1 MYDFVIVG
9 AGSAGAIL
17 AARLSEDSR
26 RSVALIEA
34 GPDYPGL
41 EALPDKLRRGYITAA
56 DILPSDHDWKFVG
69 RATAEAEPMG
79 VPRGKVTGGSSAIN
93 GEIFLRGIPEDF
105 DAWAALGNPEWSF
118 SSVLPFYRKLE
129 HDLDFGGADH
139 GQTGPIPVR
148 RWPRAEWLPPQTA
161 FYTACL
167 AAGFAESPDHNAPT
181 ASGVGAIPLNTV
193 DGVRWSTQLGYLH
206 PARGRSNLTILSE
219 TTAERLAL
227 SGPRATGVHVRRGG
241 ESFVVEGNEIILSAG
256 AVGSPHL
263 LMLSGIGPASQLRQA
278 DVQVQQ
284 DLPGVGQNLRDHP
297 HVYATWAPSPGYGM
311 DPVRPRYQVAL
322 RYTSPGSQLR
332 NDLQILMVSFAT
344 ARVDR
349 GGDGLTPVGVTL
361 QPVLNLAA
369 GRGSLRLGSA
379 DPATQPVI
387 DFNYLTES
395 VDRQRLRDSLRLCAQ
410 LAQHAAF
417 GPLLGR
423 QLAPTESVLESD
435 AALDAWMAREVSTTN
450 HISGTCKM
458 GPASDPLAV
467 VDQFGRVHGVN
478 GLRVADAS
486 IMPDCVRANTNAT
499 TMMIG
504 ERIADFV
511 VTATQP

>member
-56 DILPSDHDWKFVG
+56 DILPSDHDWRFVG

-129 HDLDFGGADH
+129 HDLDFGGAVPRPDRARSRCAA
-139 GQTGPIPVR
+139 GPATSGCR
-148 RWPRAEWLPPQTA
+148 RRPRSTRPASRPGSPRALT
-161 FYTACL
+161 TT
-167 AAGFAESPDHNAPT
+167 HPT
-181 ASGVGAIPLNTV
+181 ASGVGPIPLNTL

-206 PARGRSNLTILSE
+206 PARGRPNLTILSE
-219 TTAERLAL
+219 TTAERLVAERTARDRC
-227 SGPRATGVHVRRGG
+227 PRAPGWRA
-241 ESFVVEGNEIILSAG
+241 FVVEGDEIILSAG

-263 LMLSGIGPASQLRQA
+263 LMLRGSARPSQLRQA

-297 HVYATWAPSPGYGM
+297 HVYATWAAEPGLWDGPGRAALPGGAALHGAWLTTAQRHA
-311 DPVRPRYQVAL
+311 DPDGLVRHGARRPR
-322 RYTSPGSQLR
+322 R
-332 NDLQILMVSFAT
+332 AT
-344 ARVDR
+344 A
-349 GGDGLTPVGVTL
+349 
-361 QPVLNLAA
+361 
-369 GRGSLRLGSA
+369 
-379 DPATQPVI
+379 
-387 DFNYLTES
+387 
-395 VDRQRLRDSLRLCAQ
+395 
-410 LAQHAAF
+410 
-417 GPLLGR
+417 
-423 QLAPTESVLESD
+423 
-435 AALDAWMAREVSTTN
+435 
-450 HISGTCKM
+450 
-458 GPASDPLAV
+458 
-467 VDQFGRVHGVN
+467 
-478 GLRVADAS
+478 
-486 IMPDCVRANTNAT
+486 
-499 TMMIG
+499 
-504 ERIADFV
+504 
-511 VTATQP
+511 